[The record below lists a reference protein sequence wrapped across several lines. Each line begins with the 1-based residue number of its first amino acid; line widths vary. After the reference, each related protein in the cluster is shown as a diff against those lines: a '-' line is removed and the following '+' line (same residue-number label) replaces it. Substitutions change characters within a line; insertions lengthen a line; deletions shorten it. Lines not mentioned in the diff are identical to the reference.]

1 MKTTLVISVK
11 NRGSSLMETVI
22 AMGVLAI
29 AIPLVFGAIGEAGK
43 STIASEAET
52 HSTWIVPAC
61 MDEIQASRDGKP
73 EYFTATAVSE
83 TFPSAGDVWA
93 IGFSAEGKP
102 VGKVSK
108 ASYDQGTLEADGK
121 PIRYIASLSAAEPDA
136 GAGDAQ
142 TAAGE
147 TPVLRARIAI
157 EFPATAPAAK
167 RQKLDFYTR
176 IP

>member
-1 MKTTLVISVK
+1 MKTTLVIAVK

-22 AMGVLAI
+22 AMGVLAV

-43 STIASEAET
+43 STMASEAET

-61 MDEIQASRDGKP
+61 MQEIQASRDGKP
-73 EYFTATAVSE
+73 EYFTATVVNE

-108 ASYDQGTLEADGK
+108 ASYDKGTPEADGK
-121 PIRYIASLSAAEPDA
+121 PIRYIASLSAETAEVA
-136 GAGDAQ
+136 AGDAQ
-142 TAAGE
+142 T
-147 TPVLRARIAI
+147 TPGTTPILRARIAI
-157 EFPATAPAAK
+157 EFPSTAPAAR
-167 RQKLDFYTR
+167 RQKLEFYTR